1 MEFNDV
7 IENIADSIKHEQ
19 ESLTNLIKEEA
30 LKIQKFVDLDATDQE
45 LLDVNNSVNIL
56 IEATNKLEE
65 ILKEKLNLIT
75 PYLNN

>member
-1 MEFNDV
+1 MKFNDV
-7 IENIADSIKHEQ
+7 ILNVADSIKNEQ

-30 LKIQKFVDLDATDQE
+30 LKIQKFIDLDATDQE
-45 LLDVNNSVNIL
+45 LIDVNNSVNSL
-56 IEATNKLEE
+56 IEATNQLEE